1 MPDILIRNIP
11 EEMQKKLKDRSK
23 KHHHSMV
30 KETYAILSD
39 SLSADLAFW
48 ESPVPYQGSFKI
60 TNDFIDDAKRGNRE

>member
-11 EEMQKKLKDRSK
+11 EEMQKKLKDRAK

-30 KETYAILSD
+30 KEMYAILSD
-39 SLSADLAFW
+39 SLSADLAVW